1 MHEVAL
7 VLATAGASLDLDA
20 SNQHLGMLM
29 LMCSMVVKWWEG
41 RKNNQKPMGS
51 EKEPMGH
58 KRKDEHPETR
68 INKNPMR
75 ALRKGE
81 QDPIWTSKGKEN
93 GTKCRK
99 YPEGTPGF
107 SAAPFVGKGGG
118 RSPGLR
124 TFRMSSKRNDEEE
137 KRGAHGK
144 AMAAGSEAS
153 AGSMSASSAAAASAA
168 GHEEVV
174 AANVTRFAED
184 LQVQL
189 QSTRDRQ
196 KGGRA
201 ESSKKLSE

>member
-1 MHEVAL
+1 MRSL
-7 VLATAGASLDLDA
+7 WCWQTAGASLVQDA

-99 YPEGTPGF
+99 YPEGDTRVF
-107 SAAPFVGKGGG
+107 RSSFCRKG
-118 RSPGLR
+118 RRAIPRL
-124 TFRMSSKRNDEEE
+124 
-137 KRGAHGK
+137 
-144 AMAAGSEAS
+144 
-153 AGSMSASSAAAASAA
+153 
-168 GHEEVV
+168 
-174 AANVTRFAED
+174 AN
-184 LQVQL
+184 L
-189 QSTRDRQ
+189 
-196 KGGRA
+196 
-201 ESSKKLSE
+201 